1 MAAPFGTRMRAAR
14 LERGITQKAL
24 AEAGGITPA
33 SLNLLEKGRNKMV
46 RADVAIRMADAMNV
60 SVRWMVT
67 GEGPTEA
74 RDVDYAILGRIIRFL
89 DQGTTELDIPLS
101 PEKRGAVIA
110 ALYQLAV
117 DPDSV
122 SEDDNIFG
130 LARAV
135 SSSSTSQ

>member
-1 MAAPFGTRMRAAR
+1 MRAAR

-46 RADVAIRMADAMNV
+46 RADVAIRMADEMNV

-67 GEGPTEA
+67 GQGPIEA
-74 RDVDYAILGRIIRFL
+74 RNVDHRILGRIMRFL
-89 DQGTTELDIPLS
+89 DQGAEQLEMDLS
-101 PEKRGAVIA
+101 PEKKAAVIA

-122 SEDDNIFG
+122 SADDSIFG
-130 LARAV
+130 LSNAVV
-135 SSSSTSQ
+135 SSSRGK

>member
-1 MAAPFGTRMRAAR
+1 MSEPFGKRLRAAR

-24 AEAGGITPA
+24 AESGGITPA

-46 RADVAIRMADAMNV
+46 RADVAIRMADEMNV

-67 GEGPTEA
+67 GQGPEEA
-74 RDVDYAILGRIIRFL
+74 RNVDYQILGRILRFL
-89 DQGTTELDIPLS
+89 DQGSDELDMELS
-101 PEKRGAVIA
+101 PEKKAAVCA

-122 SEDDNIFG
+122 HEDDNIFG
-130 LARAV
+130 LSKAVATSARG
-135 SSSSTSQ
+135 Q